1 MAYDYD
7 TIKSYLKMMNG
18 IVVFRKRDDSMR
30 TMRCTL
36 REEAL
41 PKQMDI
47 EERTESPN
55 KEYLAVWDLDKS
67 GWRSFRIDTIEDI
80 TFVSA

>member
-7 TIKSYLKMMNG
+7 MIKSYLKTMNG
-18 IVVFRKRDDSMR
+18 VVVFRKRDDSMR

-41 PKQMDI
+41 PKQTDI

-55 KEYLAVWDLDKS
+55 KEYLAVWDLDKN